1 VTQLEP
7 SRTTAVP
14 PVAARSVSA
23 PAVVLR
29 WLGRYPML
37 VVLVA
42 LLVLATVVY
51 PDFWT
56 TLNLQ
61 NLLSQNAPLAVASAG
76 MTLVMIAGG
85 FDLSVGAAFGA
96 GAVFYITMDGTLP
109 APVAVLGSLV
119 IGALIGLFN
128 GAVVNVLGVNPFVAT
143 LGSASVITGFVSLY
157 YTHAHTKYADSD
169 SYRVLGTDKWAGVP
183 VSALVAVVV
192 LVVAGLLLARTVYGR
207 SIYALGGNA
216 QAARLNGLRVG
227 VVSASTFV
235 IIGVLATLGGV
246 LQASQVAT
254 ADPSFGN
261 TLTLDAIAVVIIGGT
276 SLLGGDGAVWRTV
289 VGIAILAIINNV
301 FAAKSIDASLQSV
314 IKGAI
319 VIVAVAIDVFVHR
332 RQST

>member
-7 SRTTAVP
+7 PRTAPSP
-14 PVAARSVSA
+14 PVLSRSSDA
-23 PAVVLR
+23 PGMLLR

-37 VVLVA
+37 IVLA
-42 LLVLATVVY
+42 GLLVLATVIY

-56 TLNLQ
+56 VLNLQ

-96 GAVFYITMDGTLP
+96 GAVFYISMDGTLP
-109 APVAVLGSLV
+109 AAVAVLGSL
-119 IGALIGLFN
+119 LIGVIIGIFN
-128 GAVVNVLGVNPFVAT
+128 GAIVNVLGVNPFVAT
-143 LGSASVITGFVSLY
+143 LGSASIITGLVSLY
-157 YTHAHTKYADSD
+157 YTHAKTKYADSS
-169 SYRVLGTDKWAGVP
+169 SYRVLGTNKWAGVP
-183 VSALVAVVV
+183 VPAVVAVVV
-192 LVVAGLLLARTVYGR
+192 LVIAGLVLARTVYGR

-235 IIGVLATLGGV
+235 IIGALATLGGV

-254 ADPSFGN
+254 ADPSFGV

-332 RQST
+332 RQSS